1 METYGV
7 DEFVL
12 GDKKSANKIIFSS
25 VDEMERACKDIDE
38 GKDIYLLGKD
48 NNIIKILHQMVSS
61 KIYDGQIIIGA
72 KKERGK
78 K

>member
-7 DEFVL
+7 DEFIL
-12 GDKKSANKIIFSS
+12 GDKQSANKIIFSS
-25 VDEMERACKDIDE
+25 VDEMEMACKDIDE

-48 NNIIKILHQMVSS
+48 GNIIKILHQMVSS

-72 KKERGK
+72 KREVGK

>member
-12 GDKKSANKIIFSS
+12 GDKQSANKIIFSS
-25 VDEMERACKDIDE
+25 VDEMEMACKDIDE

-48 NNIIKILHQMVSS
+48 GNIIKILHQMVSS

-72 KKERGK
+72 KKEVGK

>member
-1 METYGV
+1 METYKV
-7 DEFVL
+7 EEFVL

-25 VDEMERACKDIDE
+25 VDEMEMACKDIDE
-38 GKDIYLLGKD
+38 GKDIYLLGND
-48 NNIIKILHQMVSS
+48 GNIIKILHQMVSS

-72 KKERGK
+72 KREVGK